1 MAKSDEECVEWD
13 IKLTKMI
20 GREVATIA
28 ES

>member
-1 MAKSDEECVEWD
+1 MAKSDEECVKWG